1 LGVQE
6 RTLMS
11 WRLVEI
17 AGKTADLWEPPARTG
32 AAGRALVF
40 LHGYDSLTLSGNE
53 AWTAALG
60 RHGLPCLCPHGPGCW
75 WLDRIYP
82 PFDAA
87 VTPLEFLHGPVREF
101 AVQWWNLPPR
111 MLALSGF
118 EMGGQGALQLAYRHG
133 RDYPVVA
140 AVSPK
145 LDLETWHGHGL
156 TLDEIFPDREAARQ
170 AGAML
175 RVSPLDWPKSQFL
188 ACDPADPY
196 CFEATER
203 LVGKLGSSGI
213 PCDRELAVSQ
223 GGFGWEYVNCMAE
236 RVVKF
241 VVESLERESR
251 RLV

>member
-1 LGVQE
+1 MG
-6 RTLMS
+6 
-11 WRLVEI
+11 WRLIEI
-17 AGKTADLWEPPARTG
+17 EGKTADLWEPAEQPVV
-32 AAGRALVF
+32 AGRALLF
-40 LHGYDSLTLSGNE
+40 LHGYDSLTLAGND
-53 AWTAALG
+53 AWTAELE

-87 VTPLEFLHGPVREF
+87 ISPLEFLHGPVREF
-101 AVQWWNLPPR
+101 AARRWKLPPR
-111 MLALSGF
+111 MLALCGF

-145 LDLETWHGHGL
+145 LDLESWYGHGL
-156 TLDEIFPDREAARQ
+156 TLDEIFPDPEAARQ

-175 RVSPLDWPKSQFL
+175 QVHPLDWPKSQFL
-188 ACDPADPY
+188 ACDPNDPY

-203 LVGKLGSSGI
+203 LAGKLGSSGI
-213 PCDRELAVSQ
+213 PCERELNISQ
-223 GGFGWEYVNCMAE
+223 GGFGWDYANHMAG
-236 RVVKF
+236 RVVRF

-251 RLV
+251 RVV